1 MADNPTAR
9 WACIVDMPI
18 FWPNIA
24 TSESYGEE
32 GEEEAEDEVEDDATV
47 FEAEVAADD
56 DLTRPADGIL
66 PKSLSNASFAEDG
79 MMIES
84 CMGSYQP
91 RYW

>member
-1 MADNPTAR
+1 
-9 WACIVDMPI
+9 MPI

-56 DLTRPADGIL
+56 DLTRSADGML
-66 PKSLSNASFAEDG
+66 PKNLSSESFVEDD
-79 MMIES
+79 MMLES
-84 CMGSYQP
+84 CLGFYQP
-91 RYW
+91 RAMLRDGGDKK

>member
-1 MADNPTAR
+1 
-9 WACIVDMPI
+9 MPI

-56 DLTRPADGIL
+56 DLTRFADGIP

-84 CMGSYQP
+84 CLRSSQP
-91 RYW
+91 RC